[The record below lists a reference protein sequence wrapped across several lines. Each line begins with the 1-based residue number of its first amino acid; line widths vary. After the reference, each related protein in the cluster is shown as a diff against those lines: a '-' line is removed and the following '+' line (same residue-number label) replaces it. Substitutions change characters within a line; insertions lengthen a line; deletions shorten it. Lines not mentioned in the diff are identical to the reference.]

1 MRMTRKRVL
10 PPPDYPSTLTHSPNT
25 LLPDPLRPDPA
36 RPGPARPSTD
46 SRTRGLP
53 GSRTVRYKN
62 LHADESFR
70 TVRMASG
77 QSWTVEK
84 GHI

>member
-1 MRMTRKRVL
+1 VHAYDPKTCSPATRLPFPPHPQSKH
-10 PPPDYPSTLTHSPNT
+10 PPPRSPT
-25 LLPDPLRPDPA
+25 TRPGPA
-36 RPGPARPSTD
+36 RPGPAQYGFPD
-46 SRTRGLP
+46 SWTPGLP
-53 GSRTVRYKN
+53 DWT

>member
-36 RPGPARPSTD
+36 RPGPAQS
-46 SRTRGLP
+46 GLP
-53 GSRTVRYKN
+53 DSWTPRLPDCT

>member
-10 PPPDYPSTLTHSPNT
+10 PPPDYPSPLTHSPNT

-53 GSRTVRYKN
+53 GSRLDV
-62 LHADESFR
+62 HADESFR